1 MTRHTTNQNTSIDD
15 AIQLLLQEGY
25 NNGLPQIAEMILN
38 AAMLFERS
46 SHLAANPYER
56 SATRNGYAN
65 GFKGRTLKSALGAL
79 NLKIPQTREA
89 SEPFYP
95 SLLERG
101 SRIDQALKSAIAE
114 MYLQGVSTRRVT
126 NVMEELCGLE
136 VTSTQVSRLTAK
148 LDESFEQWRRRP
160 LSEISH
166 LILDATYIKVRVDS
180 SVRDC
185 AVLVA
190 IGIHREGGKR
200 MILGVS
206 VALSEA
212 EVHWRAFL
220 SSLRERGIGIPD
232 QLPPTPTKAL
242 NRRSKPL
249 STPLLG
255 NVASFISSKTLK
267 PTSPKS
273 RCAKRSLTTS
283 ATSSTRAT
291 APRPTCVST
300 RVSKNTLNPLLA
312 WPNGWKMP
320 SPRVS
325 RYSLCLK
332 LFANDCELQIC
343 AKHSTLKSNG
353 EPKSPAFFQ
362 TKPLFCASSRLSSW
376 ISPRN
381 GNPEKPTFPRSKP
394 TN

>member
-1 MTRHTTNQNTSIDD
+1 MTEHTTNQNTSIDD

-148 LDESFEQWRRRP
+148 LDESFEQWRCRP

-232 QLPPTPTKAL
+232 LVTSDAHEGLKSALKA
-242 NRRSKPL
+242 
-249 STPLLG
+249 
-255 NVASFISSKTLK
+255 
-267 PTSPKS
+267 
-273 RCAKRSLTTS
+273 
-283 ATSSTRAT
+283 
-291 APRPTCVST
+291 
-300 RVSKNTLNPLLA
+300 TLNA
-312 WPNGWKMP
+312 
-320 SPRVS
+320 SPWQRCQFHLQQNAQAYVPKVS
-325 RYSLCLK
+325 MRQEV
-332 LFANDCELQIC
+332 ANDIRHVFNARHRAEADMRLNEGIEKY
-343 AKHSTLKSNG
+343 AKSAPSLAQWMEN
-353 EPKSPAFFQ
+353 A
-362 TKPLFCASSRLSSW
+362 
-376 ISPRN
+376 I
-381 GNPEKPTFPRSKP
+381 PEVDPENRTRG
-394 TN
+394 